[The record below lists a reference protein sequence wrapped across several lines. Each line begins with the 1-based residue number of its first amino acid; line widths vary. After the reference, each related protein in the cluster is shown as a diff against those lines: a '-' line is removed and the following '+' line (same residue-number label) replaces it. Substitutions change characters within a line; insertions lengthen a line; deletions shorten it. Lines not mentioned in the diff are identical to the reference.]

1 MRNMTKPLVIGVAGG
16 SGAGKTTIIQ
26 FILKEVGADNVVL
39 LQHDSYYKDSDL
51 DFDERKK
58 MNYDHPDSL
67 ETSLLVKHVNELIEG
82 KDITAPKY
90 DYKNHKRMVEGDL
103 KKPRDIIIID
113 GILLYVEKSL
123 RDLMDVKIFVDT
135 ESDLRFIRRL
145 QRDISDRGRTMDSVI
160 EQYTSTVR
168 PMHRHFVEPSRR
180 YADVIIPEGHNKVS
194 TKMLVSVIRDRMSGG
209 KSNV

>member
-26 FILKEVGADNVVL
+26 FILKEVGEDNVVL

-51 DFDERKK
+51 GFDERKK

-67 ETSLLVKHVNELIEG
+67 ETSLLVRHINDLLKG
-82 KDITAPKY
+82 KEIVSPKY
-90 DYKNHKRMVEGDL
+90 DYKNHRRMSEGNI
-103 KKPRDIIIID
+103 KKPKDIIIID

-145 QRDISDRGRTMDSVI
+145 ERDISDRGRTMESVI
-160 EQYTSTVR
+160 AQYTNTVR
-168 PMHRHFVEPSRR
+168 PMHRHFVEPSKRH
-180 YADVIIPEGHNKVS
+180 ADVIIPEGHNIVS
-194 TKMLVSVIRDRMSGG
+194 TKMLVSVIRDRMNGG
-209 KSNV
+209 QK